1 MEGEVKIGKVN
12 EHIKEY
18 CENFIESIDNP
29 QFAVFLKGNWGTG
42 KTYFID
48 NLLDKYKKSNTAN
61 TADIDEAHIIKISL
75 FGVKNYDD
83 IDIKIY
89 EAIHPV
95 LSSNGMK
102 IAGAVARSAL
112 KLGTSIDFNG
122 DKKNDISMTIGGF
135 SLGKGKIAKN
145 IAKKLIVVDDFER
158 ALLEPCEIFGYF
170 SEIIAQSNTKVIFIG
185 NEEKIAKKDEEK
197 KTEYLQIKEKIIGI
211 EFEIEPDSE
220 RAIEHF
226 VEILPFQN
234 KDFFKTKT
242 KEIIQ
247 NLGCT
252 NLRTVWQALY
262 NLYLLITLIDAE
274 IEDTDKEYIFS
285 IFLVLYIQKNLE
297 EIHKDDQ
304 IIDILSGYFKY
315 NSPYKKYKEMKE
327 ERKKENKYFFFLD
340 ITEYIPLL
348 SSWPRLIF
356 DGYYNKEWLVKN
368 YKEEKNAIKIENE
381 KTDNNLFKLLRNW
394 GHLNKIDFEPL
405 IKVVFKEFDE
415 GIYLHPGEIL
425 HFAHIMM
432 LFSKWNLIPDSIDTI
447 SKKIEK
453 FLTDFSDKVIPVTNW
468 EYLILEY
475 SGYEYNTDL
484 IEFKKLLDE
493 LKEFNS
499 ENVKKHASIDIREE
513 VKFLNTDGGIN
524 IFCKDII
531 HINGSGK
538 YYKQPI
544 LSYLDMKDFHN
555 ILKILSI
562 ENQQRILYSFIERYG
577 KRYSN
582 EPLEKEYYPDYENLK
597 TLCNIYR
604 SDVKDI
610 YYDPQEML
618 KNNLATEWG
627 ELLSYF
633 KRKINA

>member
-1 MEGEVKIGKVN
+1 MN

-29 QFAVFLKGNWGTG
+29 QFAVFLKGNWGIG

-61 TADIDEAHIIKISL
+61 TVDIDEAHIIKISL
-75 FGVKNYDD
+75 FGVKSYDD

-122 DKKNDISMTIGGF
+122 DKKNDISMAIGGF
-135 SLGKGKIAKN
+135 SLGKGKTAKN

-327 ERKKENKYFFFLD
+327 ERKKENKHFFF
-340 ITEYIPLL
+340 
-348 SSWPRLIF
+348 
-356 DGYYNKEWLVKN
+356 
-368 YKEEKNAIKIENE
+368 
-381 KTDNNLFKLLRNW
+381 
-394 GHLNKIDFEPL
+394 
-405 IKVVFKEFDE
+405 
-415 GIYLHPGEIL
+415 
-425 HFAHIMM
+425 
-432 LFSKWNLIPDSIDTI
+432 
-447 SKKIEK
+447 
-453 FLTDFSDKVIPVTNW
+453 
-468 EYLILEY
+468 
-475 SGYEYNTDL
+475 
-484 IEFKKLLDE
+484 
-493 LKEFNS
+493 
-499 ENVKKHASIDIREE
+499 
-513 VKFLNTDGGIN
+513 
-524 IFCKDII
+524 
-531 HINGSGK
+531 
-538 YYKQPI
+538 
-544 LSYLDMKDFHN
+544 
-555 ILKILSI
+555 
-562 ENQQRILYSFIERYG
+562 
-577 KRYSN
+577 
-582 EPLEKEYYPDYENLK
+582 
-597 TLCNIYR
+597 
-604 SDVKDI
+604 
-610 YYDPQEML
+610 
-618 KNNLATEWG
+618 
-627 ELLSYF
+627 
-633 KRKINA
+633 

>member
-1 MEGEVKIGKVN
+1 MN
-12 EHIKEY
+12 EHIKKY
-18 CENFIESIDNP
+18 CEYFIESIDNP
-29 QFAVFLKGNWGTG
+29 QFAVFLKGDWGTG

-48 NLLDKYKKSNTAN
+48 TLLDKYKKSNKAN
-61 TADIDEAHIIKISL
+61 TSDIDESHIIKISL
-75 FGVKNYDD
+75 FGIKSYDD

-112 KLGTSIDFNG
+112 KLGTTIDFNG

-135 SLGKGKIAKN
+135 SFGKGKTAKN

-185 NEEKIAKKDEEK
+185 NEEKIAEKNEQKKA
-197 KTEYLQIKEKIIGI
+197 EYLQIKEKIIGI

-220 RAIEHF
+220 SAINHF

-262 NLYLLITLIDAE
+262 NLNLLITLIDEE

-304 IIDILSGYFKY
+304 IIDILSGYFKH
-315 NSPYKKYKEMKE
+315 NCPYKKYKELKE
-327 ERKKENKYFFFLD
+327 ERKKENECFFFLG
-340 ITEYIPLL
+340 ITGYIPLL
-348 SSWPRLIF
+348 SSWTRLIF
-356 DGYYNKEWLVKN
+356 NGYYNKEWLVKN
-368 YKEEKNAIKIENE
+368 YKEEKNTIKIENE
-381 KTDNNLFKLLRNW
+381 KTNKNLFKLLHNWRN
-394 GHLNKIDFEPL
+394 LNKTDFKPL
-405 IKVVFKEFDE
+405 VKLVFKEFDE
-415 GIYLHPGEIL
+415 GVYLHPGEIL
-425 HFAHIMM
+425 RFAHIMM
-432 LFSKWNLIPDSIDTI
+432 VFSKWNLIPDTIDII
-447 SKKIEK
+447 SEKIAK
-453 FLTDFSDKVIPVTNW
+453 FLTDFSDEIIPVTDW
-468 EYLILEY
+468 GYLTMEYG
-475 SGYEYNTDL
+475 GYGYTTD
-484 IEFKKLLDE
+484 FPE
-493 LKEFNS
+493 LKKILDTLREFNS
-499 ENVKKHASIDIREE
+499 KNVTKHASVDIQEE
-513 VKFLNTDGGIN
+513 IKLLNTDGGID

-544 LSYLDMKDFHN
+544 LSFLDMESFYN
-555 ILKILSI
+555 ILKTLSI
-562 ENQQRILYSFIERYG
+562 ENQHRILYSFVERYG

-582 EPLEKEYYPDYENLK
+582 EPLEKEYYPDYGNLEI
-597 TLCNIYR
+597 LCNIYK

-618 KNNLATEWG
+618 KSNLAEEWA

-633 KRKINA
+633 KRKINAYS

>member
-1 MEGEVKIGKVN
+1 MN

-29 QFAVFLKGNWGTG
+29 QFAVFLKGNWGIG

-75 FGVKNYDD
+75 FGVKSYDD

-135 SLGKGKIAKN
+135 SLGKGKTAKN

-262 NLYLLITLIDAE
+262 NLNLLITLIDEE

-304 IIDILSGYFKY
+304 IIDILSGYFKH
-315 NSPYKKYKEMKE
+315 NSSYKKYKEMKE

-381 KTDNNLFKLLRNW
+381 KTDKNLFKLLRNW
-394 GHLNKIDFEPL
+394 RNLNGTDFEPL
-405 IKVVFKEFDE
+405 IKLVFKEFDE
-415 GIYLHPGEIL
+415 GIYLHSNEIL
-425 HFAHIMM
+425 HFASIMM
-432 LFSKWNLIPDSIDTI
+432 MFSKWTLIPDTIDTI
-447 SKKIEK
+447 SEKIKK
-453 FLTDFSDKVIPVTNW
+453 FLTDFSDKIIPVTDW
-468 EYLILEY
+468 TYLMMEY
-475 SGYEYNTDL
+475 GGYNTDFP
-484 IEFKKLLDE
+484 EFEKILDNLRE
-493 LKEFNS
+493 LNS
-499 ENVKKHASIDIREE
+499 KNIKNHARIDIQEE
-513 VKFLNTDGGIN
+513 IKFLNTDEGVG
-524 IFCKDII
+524 IFCKDIM

-544 LSYLDMKDFHN
+544 LSFLDMKDFYN
-555 ILKILSI
+555 ILKTLSI
-562 ENQQRILYSFIERYG
+562 KNQQRILYSFAERYG

-582 EPLEKEYYPDYENLK
+582 EPLEKEYYPDYENLEI
-597 TLCNIYR
+597 LCNIYK
-604 SDVKDI
+604 SNVKET
-610 YYDPQEML
+610 YYNPQEML
-618 KNNLATEWG
+618 KNSLAEEWG

>member
-1 MEGEVKIGKVN
+1 MN

-135 SLGKGKIAKN
+135 SLGKGKTAKN

-185 NEEKIAKKDEEK
+185 NEERITKKDEEK

-247 NLGCT
+247 NLGCS

-304 IIDILSGYFKY
+304 IIDILSGYFKH

-381 KTDNNLFKLLRNW
+381 KTDKNLFKLLRNW
-394 GHLNKIDFEPL
+394 RNLNKIDFEPL
-405 IKVVFKEFDE
+405 IKLVFKEFDE
-415 GIYLHPGEIL
+415 GVYLHPGEIL

-484 IEFKKLLDE
+484 IEFKKVLDE
-493 LKEFNS
+493 LNEFNS
-499 ENVKKHASIDIREE
+499 ENVKKHASIDIQEE
-513 VKFLNTDGGIN
+513 VKLLDTDEGIN
-524 IFCKDII
+524 IFCKDIMYA
-531 HINGSGK
+531 NGSGK

-544 LSYLDMKDFHN
+544 LSYLDIKDFYN
-555 ILKILSI
+555 ILKTLSI
-562 ENQQRILYSFIERYG
+562 KNQQRILYSFVDRYG
-577 KRYSN
+577 KRYTN
-582 EPLEKEYYPDYENLK
+582 EPLEKEYYPDYKNLEL
-597 TLCNIYR
+597 LCNIYK
-604 SDVKDI
+604 SDVKEI
-610 YYDPQEML
+610 YYNPQEML
-618 KNNLATEWG
+618 KNSLAEEWDN
-627 ELLSYF
+627 LLSYF
-633 KRKINA
+633 KRKTNA

>member
-1 MEGEVKIGKVN
+1 MN

-29 QFAVFLKGNWGTG
+29 QFAVFLKGNWGIG

-61 TADIDEAHIIKISL
+61 TSDIDEAHIIKISL
-75 FGVKNYDD
+75 FGVKSYDD

-122 DKKNDISMTIGGF
+122 DKKNDVSMTIGGF
-135 SLGKGKIAKN
+135 SLGKGKTAKN

-170 SEIIAQSNTKVIFIG
+170 SEIIARSNTKVIFIG

-220 RAIEHF
+220 SAIEHF

-304 IIDILSGYFKY
+304 IIDILSGYFKH

-327 ERKKENKYFFFLD
+327 ERKKENEYFFFLD

-348 SSWPRLIF
+348 SSWSRLIF

-381 KTDNNLFKLLRNW
+381 KTDKNLFKLLRNW
-394 GHLNKIDFEPL
+394 RNLNKIDFEPL
-405 IKVVFKEFDE
+405 IKLVFKEFDE
-415 GIYLHPGEIL
+415 GVYLHPGEIL
-425 HFAHIMM
+425 RFAYIMM
-432 LFSKWNLIPDSIDTI
+432 WFSKWNLIPDSIDTI

-453 FLTDFSDKVIPVTNW
+453 FLTDFSDKVIPVTTW
-468 EYLILEY
+468 ENLILEY
-475 SGYEYNTDL
+475 SEYGYNTDP
-484 IEFKKLLDE
+484 IEFKKVLDE
-493 LKEFNS
+493 LSEFNF
-499 ENVKKHASIDIREE
+499 ENVKKQASIDIQQEI
-513 VKFLNTDGGIN
+513 KLLDTDDGVN
-524 IFCKDII
+524 IFCKDIMYA
-531 HINGSGK
+531 NGSGK
-538 YYKQPI
+538 YSKQPI
-544 LSYLDMKDFHN
+544 LSYLDIKDFYN
-555 ILKILSI
+555 ILKTLSI
-562 ENQQRILYSFIERYG
+562 KNQQRILYSFVDRYG
-577 KRYSN
+577 KRYIN
-582 EPLEKEYYPDYENLK
+582 EPLEKEYYPDYQNLEL
-597 TLCNIYR
+597 LCNIYK
-604 SDVKDI
+604 SDVKEI
-610 YYDPQEML
+610 CYNPQEML
-618 KNNLATEWG
+618 KNSLAEEWDT
-627 ELLSYF
+627 LLSYF

>member
-1 MEGEVKIGKVN
+1 MN
-12 EHIKEY
+12 EHITEY
-18 CENFIESIDNP
+18 CKNFIESIDNP
-29 QFAVFLKGNWGTG
+29 QFAVFLKGKWGIG

-61 TADIDEAHIIKISL
+61 TADIDESHIIKISL

-89 EAIHPV
+89 EAIHPI
-95 LSSNGMK
+95 LSSKGMK

-135 SLGKGKIAKN
+135 SFGKGKIARH
-145 IAKKLIVVDDFER
+145 IAKKLIIVDDFER
-158 ALLEPCEIFGYF
+158 ALLEPGEIFGYF

-185 NEEKIAKKDEEK
+185 NEEKIAEKNEQKKI
-197 KTEYLQIKEKIIGI
+197 EYLQIKEKIIGI
-211 EFEIEPDSE
+211 EFEIEPDIE
-220 RAIEHF
+220 NAINHF

-234 KDFFKTKT
+234 KDFFRTRT

-262 NLYLLITLIDAE
+262 NLNLLITLIDEE

-297 EIHKDDQ
+297 EIHEDDQ

-315 NSPYKKYKEMKE
+315 NSPYKRYKEMKA

-356 DGYYNKEWLVKN
+356 GGYYNKEWLVKN

-381 KTDNNLFKLLRNW
+381 KTDKNLFKLLHNWRN
-394 GHLNKIDFEPL
+394 LNGTDFEPL
-405 IKVVFKEFDE
+405 IKLVFKEFDE
-415 GIYLHPGEIL
+415 GIYLHSNEIL
-425 HFAHIMM
+425 HFASIMM
-432 LFSKWNLIPDSIDTI
+432 MFSKWTLIPDTIDTI
-447 SKKIEK
+447 SEKIKK
-453 FLTDFSDKVIPVTNW
+453 FLTDFSDKIIPVTDW
-468 EYLILEY
+468 AYLMMEY
-475 SGYEYNTDL
+475 GGYNTDFP
-484 IEFKKLLDE
+484 EFEKILDNLRE
-493 LKEFNS
+493 LNS
-499 ENVKKHASIDIREE
+499 KNIKNQVRIDIQEE
-513 VKFLNTDGGIN
+513 IKFLNTDEGVN
-524 IFCKDII
+524 LFCKDII
-531 HINGSGK
+531 HVNGSGK
-538 YYKQPI
+538 YYEQPI
-544 LSYLDMKDFHN
+544 LSYLDMKNFYN
-555 ILKILSI
+555 ILKTLSI
-562 ENQQRILYSFIERYG
+562 KNQQKILYSFTDRYG

-582 EPLEKEYYPDYENLK
+582 EPLEKEYYPDYENLE
-597 TLCNIYR
+597 TLCNIYK
-604 SDVKDI
+604 SDVKET
-610 YYDPQEML
+610 YYNPQEML
-618 KNNLATEWG
+618 KKQLAIEWD

-633 KRKINA
+633 KRRMKAEIITYNK